1 MVTSSGIQDAH
12 HVPFGTRQLDV
23 PPFPKSLE
31 DKMRWLK
38 NFERLQEIQ
47 SQLIWPSVSEL
58 EPRVFIPEFLRQSL
72 ARQPCER
79 LIANPKRQLLHE
91 GFLTLNDGT
100 KTIEIFAFLFDD
112 FLLITRIK
120 KPPKKVCTVTYIN

>member
-1 MVTSSGIQDAH
+1 
-12 HVPFGTRQLDV
+12 
-23 PPFPKSLE
+23 
-31 DKMRWLK
+31 MRWLK

-72 ARQPCER
+72 IRQPCER

-91 GFLTLNDGT
+91 GFLTLNGKLNNIILVISNQILCNSYAIIIIYNIIDQCLT
-100 KTIEIFAFLFDD
+100 KSSSKLYC
-112 FLLITRIK
+112 
-120 KPPKKVCTVTYIN
+120 VQ